1 MKHIPLALLAL
12 SALLVACSDKAPPPA
27 APAPA
32 APQAA
37 APAAPAA
44 FAPPSGT
51 RPGSVSA
58 TPKTTTQCSIDT
70 ISDVIAKP
78 SNTVA
83 DKAQVKF
90 HGWAADADSGTLP
103 KEVYV
108 EIDGP
113 SKTYV
118 QATLGAERPD
128 VASHFNKPTLATA
141 GWNAQTNVTSLSGAA
156 YALRIIQVMPDNS
169 STVCETTR
177 VLDLTR

>member
-1 MKHIPLALLAL
+1 MKHTPIALFAL
-12 SALLVACSDKAPPPA
+12 SALLVACSDKAPP
-27 APAPA
+27 APASAP
-32 APQAA
+32 PQAA
-37 APAAPAA
+37 APATPVA

-51 RPGSVSA
+51 RPSGVSA
-58 TPKTTTQCSIDT
+58 TPKSTPHCSIDT

-83 DKAQVKF
+83 DKAQVKL
-90 HGWAADADSGTLP
+90 HGWAADPDNGVLP

-118 QATLGAERPD
+118 QATLGAARSD
-128 VASHFNKPTLATA
+128 VATHFNKPTLANA
-141 GWNAQTNVTSLSGAA
+141 GWNAQANVTSLSGAA
-156 YALRIIQVMPDNS
+156 YALRIIQVMPDGS
-169 STVCETTR
+169 STICETTR